1 MKLLILKVQI
11 GYFCPSPDKYSKSGL
26 AAHYRRLRARIG
38 APKAIN
44 ATARKI
50 AIIFYNMLKNKTT
63 YISQS
68 QEEYDKAH
76 KQRIL
81 KQLQQKA
88 VQFGLELVPVE

>member
-1 MKLLILKVQI
+1 M
-11 GYFCPSPDKYSKSGL
+11 
-26 AAHYRRLRARIG
+26 A
-38 APKAIN
+38 
-44 ATARKI
+44 
-50 AIIFYNMLKNKTT
+50 

-88 VQFGLELVPVE
+88 VQL